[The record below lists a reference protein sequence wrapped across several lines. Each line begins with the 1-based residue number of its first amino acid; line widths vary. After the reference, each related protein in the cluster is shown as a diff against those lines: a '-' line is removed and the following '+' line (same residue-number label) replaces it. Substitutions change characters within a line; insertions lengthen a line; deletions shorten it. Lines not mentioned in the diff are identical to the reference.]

1 MGALKT
7 DKRTQAAVLGMMITI
22 LATSIPMAAQ
32 SGWWWMVGI
41 VIVAQL
47 ALAVFA
53 GIALAGMRDSGKAA
67 ESGRNVK

>member
-1 MGALKT
+1 
-7 DKRTQAAVLGMMITI
+7 MMIAI
-22 LATSIPMAAQ
+22 LAASIPMAAQ

-41 VIVAQL
+41 VIVAQF